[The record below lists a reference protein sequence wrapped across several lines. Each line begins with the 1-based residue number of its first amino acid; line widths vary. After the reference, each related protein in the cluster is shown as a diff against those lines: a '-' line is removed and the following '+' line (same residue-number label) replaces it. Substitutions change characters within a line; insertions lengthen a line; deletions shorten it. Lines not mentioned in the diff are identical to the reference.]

1 MLKGPN
7 NLITLLICIL
17 IIIPACTVKERRI
30 EHSTPMA
37 VVKVRVVADENY
49 VKSHIGHFSVG
60 NDWEK
65 TTKKRVMDLSRFFEK
80 EFAIKLEILSLDIWE
95 HGHNVSDYLPTYARV
110 ARTLLFE
117 SLRGL
122 PLNNSDLIIGI
133 SINDIGGMVEYK
145 GKYMLIGT
153 PGKFRKNK
161 RGGRGLRGRFDCVS
175 DTKYLDRHELGHIF
189 GLDDKDYG
197 PGSIMKPDSRKTEFN
212 ELEKSII
219 MENKGERFGIY
230 SK

>member
-1 MLKGPN
+1 MLKVPN

-49 VKSHIGHFSVG
+49 VKSHSGHFSVRD
-60 NDWEK
+60 DWRK
-65 TTKKRVMDLSRFFEK
+65 AVRKRIMDLSHYFEK
-80 EFAIKLEILSLDIWE
+80 EFAIKLEILSIDVWE
-95 HGHNVSDYLPTYARV
+95 HGHNVSDYLPLYGRT

-117 SLRGL
+117 SLRDL
-122 PLNNSDLIIGI
+122 PMNKSDLIIGI
-133 SINDIGGMVEYK
+133 SVNDIGGMVEYK
-145 GKYMLIGT
+145 GKYMLMGS
-153 PGKFRKNK
+153 PGKFSKNK
-161 RGGRGLRGRFDCVS
+161 RGGRGFRRRFDCAG

-197 PGSIMKPDSRKTEFN
+197 PGSIMKPDSRMTEFN

-219 MENKGERFGIY
+219 IENKSERFGTTF
-230 SK
+230 K